1 MTERRE
7 CPKCKVY
14 QDVIKL
20 TRIDDITYEQ
30 EFSCGFKNKIKIMPT
45 INENIAIGA
54 KLEMSVKKFRTLTE
68 GPILVSDDSGT
79 SVTSGSIQG
88 TVVNGNLTAGTVTIN
103 YNNYNQT
110 IIETNNNTEIN
121 INLGNIL
128 SMVDNNN
135 TYTPEEKAQ
144 IKNTL
149 TKITDLISATGSTA
163 AKVTPFIPLLA
174 NIFH

>member
-54 KLEMSVKKFRTLTE
+54 KLEMSVKRFRTLTE

-79 SVTSGSIQG
+79 SVTSGSFQG
-88 TVVNGNLTAGTVTIN
+88 TVVNGNITAGTIN
-103 YNNYNQT
+103 FNNTYK
-110 IIETNNNTEIN
+110 IETNTQTAIN
-121 INLGNIL
+121 INIGNIL
-128 SMVDNNN
+128 SIVDSNI
-135 TYTPEEKAQ
+135 TYTAEEKAQ
-144 IKNTL
+144 VKDTL